1 MLQYRQLRYFVAV
14 VEAGSISRA
23 AATVHVAQ
31 PALSQQIADLE
42 ERVGISLLLRTPRGV
57 KPTPAGDAFYQEAAA
72 ILQRMGQLSGLLRE
86 ATGQVQGTVR
96 LGLVASLAPTLVGL
110 VFEHFKSE
118 LPDVNLVCSD
128 GNSEALS
135 ARVQAH
141 AIDLALAFEDELV
154 AAHVRKP
161 VFMQRLFLI
170 GNDVT
175 KFSKP
180 SVSLEEVSK
189 LPLVLPSRPGNRRQI
204 VDRAF
209 SERKLVPNI
218 VVETEDF
225 TSELSAVRAG
235 IGNTIMN
242 IGELPAGFEGLPQPL
257 PLEPAVSMTCSVIS
271 NSDSSLTAAAEAV
284 QSSLIEVIRNF
295 VKRTK
300 RRGARLMEA

>member
-110 VFEHFKSE
+110 VFEHFRSE

-170 GNDVT
+170 GNDVA
-175 KFSKP
+175 KF
-180 SVSLEEVSK
+180 
-189 LPLVLPSRPGNRRQI
+189 
-204 VDRAF
+204 
-209 SERKLVPNI
+209 
-218 VVETEDF
+218 
-225 TSELSAVRAG
+225 
-235 IGNTIMN
+235 
-242 IGELPAGFEGLPQPL
+242 
-257 PLEPAVSMTCSVIS
+257 
-271 NSDSSLTAAAEAV
+271 
-284 QSSLIEVIRNF
+284 
-295 VKRTK
+295 
-300 RRGARLMEA
+300 

>member
-23 AATVHVAQ
+23 ASTVHVAQ

-57 KPTPAGDAFYQEAAA
+57 KPTPAGDAFYLEAAA

-110 VFEHFKSE
+110 VFEHFRSE

-141 AIDLALAFEDELV
+141 AIDLALVFEDELV

-170 GNDVT
+170 GNDVA
-175 KFSKP
+175 KFSRP

-209 SERKLVPNI
+209 SERKLIPNI

-225 TSELSAVRAG
+225 ASELSAVRAG
-235 IGNTIMN
+235 IGSTIMN
-242 IGELPAGFEGLPQPL
+242 IGELPSGFEDLPQPL

-271 NSDSSLTAAAEAV
+271 NSDSSLTTAAEAV
-284 QSSLIEVIRNF
+284 RSSLIEVVRNF

-300 RRGARLMEA
+300 RRGVRLMEA

>member
-1 MLQYRQLRYFVAV
+1 
-14 VEAGSISRA
+14 
-23 AATVHVAQ
+23 
-31 PALSQQIADLE
+31 
-42 ERVGISLLLRTPRGV
+42 
-57 KPTPAGDAFYQEAAA
+57 
-72 ILQRMGQLSGLLRE
+72 MGQLSGLLRE

-110 VFEHFKSE
+110 VFEHFRSE

-141 AIDLALAFEDELV
+141 AIDLALVFEDELV

-170 GNDVT
+170 GNDVA
-175 KFSKP
+175 KFSRP

-209 SERKLVPNI
+209 SERKLIPNI

-225 TSELSAVRAG
+225 ASELSAVRAG
-235 IGNTIMN
+235 IGSTIMN
-242 IGELPAGFEGLPQPL
+242 IGELPSWFEDLPQPL

-271 NSDSSLTAAAEAV
+271 NSDSSLTTAAEAV
-284 QSSLIEVIRNF
+284 RSSLIEVVRIF

-300 RRGARLMEA
+300 RRGVRLMEA

>member
-23 AATVHVAQ
+23 ASTVHVAQ

-110 VFEHFKSE
+110 VFEHFRSE

-141 AIDLALAFEDELV
+141 AIDLALVFEDELV

-170 GNDVT
+170 GNDVA
-175 KFSKP
+175 KFSRP

-209 SERKLVPNI
+209 SERKLIPNI

-225 TSELSAVRAG
+225 ASELSAVRAG
-235 IGNTIMN
+235 IGSTIMN
-242 IGELPAGFEGLPQPL
+242 IGELPSGFDDLPQPL

-271 NSDSSLTAAAEAV
+271 NSDSSLSTAAEAV
-284 QSSLIEVIRNF
+284 RSSLIEVVRNF

-300 RRGARLMEA
+300 RRGVRLMEA

>member
-1 MLQYRQLRYFVAV
+1 MLHYRQLRYFVAV

-42 ERVGISLLLRTPRGV
+42 DRVGISLLLRTPRGV

-110 VFEHFKSE
+110 VFEHFRSE

-170 GNDVT
+170 GNDVA

-209 SERKLVPNI
+209 SERKLIPNI

-225 TSELSAVRAG
+225 ASELSAVRAG

-271 NSDSSLTAAAEAV
+271 NSDSSLTTAAEAV
-284 QSSLIEVIRNF
+284 QSSLIEVVRNF

>member
-23 AATVHVAQ
+23 ASTVHVAQ

-110 VFEHFKSE
+110 VFEHFRSE

-141 AIDLALAFEDELV
+141 AIDLALVFEDELV

-170 GNDVT
+170 GNDVA
-175 KFSKP
+175 KFSRP

-209 SERKLVPNI
+209 SERRLIPNI

-225 TSELSAVRAG
+225 ASELSAVRAG
-235 IGNTIMN
+235 IGSTIMN
-242 IGELPAGFEGLPQPL
+242 IGELPSGFEDLPQPL

-271 NSDSSLTAAAEAV
+271 NSDSSLTTAAEAV
-284 QSSLIEVIRNF
+284 RSSLIEVVRNF

-300 RRGARLMEA
+300 RRGVRLMEA

>member
-23 AATVHVAQ
+23 ASTVHVAQ

-110 VFEHFKSE
+110 VFEHFRSE

-141 AIDLALAFEDELV
+141 AIDLALVFEDELV

-170 GNDVT
+170 GNDVA
-175 KFSKP
+175 KFSRP

-209 SERKLVPNI
+209 SERKLIPNI

-225 TSELSAVRAG
+225 ASELSAVRAG
-235 IGNTIMN
+235 IGSTIMN
-242 IGELPAGFEGLPQPL
+242 IGELPSGFEDLPQPL

-271 NSDSSLTAAAEAV
+271 NSDSSLTTAAEAV
-284 QSSLIEVIRNF
+284 RSSLIEVVRNF

-300 RRGARLMEA
+300 RRGVRLMEA

>member
-57 KPTPAGDAFYQEAAA
+57 KPTPAGDAFYLEAAA
-72 ILQRMGQLSGLLRE
+72 ILQRMGQLPGLLRE

-96 LGLVASLAPTLVGL
+96 LGLVGSLAPALVGL
-110 VFEHFKSE
+110 VFEHFRSE

-141 AIDLALAFEDELV
+141 AIDLALVFEDESV

-170 GNDVT
+170 GNDAA
-175 KFSKP
+175 KFSRP
-180 SVSLEEVSK
+180 SVTLEEISK

-209 SERKLVPNI
+209 SECGLLPNI

-225 TSELSAVRAG
+225 ASELSAVRAG
-235 IGNTIMN
+235 IGSTIMN
-242 IGELPAGFEGLPQPL
+242 IGELPSGFEDLPQPL

-271 NSDSSLTAAAEAV
+271 NSDSSLTTAAEAV
-284 QSSLIEVIRNF
+284 RSSLIEVVRNF

-300 RRGARLMEA
+300 RRGVRLMEA

>member
-1 MLQYRQLRYFVAV
+1 MLHYRQLRYFVAV

-110 VFEHFKSE
+110 VFEHFRSE

-170 GNDVT
+170 GNDVA

-209 SERKLVPNI
+209 SERKLIPNI

-225 TSELSAVRAG
+225 ASELSAVRAG

-271 NSDSSLTAAAEAV
+271 NSDSSLTTAAEAV
-284 QSSLIEVIRNF
+284 QSSLIEVVRNF